1 MQNILAVM
9 LQPSINQTL
18 PPLSADNASIWHH
31 NPHRSLPQNA
41 TSWGRW
47 RQVNTQI
54 ERLSLILN
62 RRKTESI
69 YRKIDNAVFWNAA
82 KVSGCVRAHHN
93 FMDASTIF
101 AFFETTLVLLVMRP
115 R

>member
-1 MQNILAVM
+1 MGVRKIASAAATFGFVANDGNGL
-9 LQPSINQTL
+9 L
-18 PPLSADNASIWHH
+18 PPVA
-31 NPHRSLPQNA
+31 
-41 TSWGRW
+41 
-47 RQVNTQI
+47 VNVAHGFSK
-54 ERLSLILN
+54 E
-62 RRKTESI
+62 ESI

-93 FMDASTIF
+93 FIDASTIS